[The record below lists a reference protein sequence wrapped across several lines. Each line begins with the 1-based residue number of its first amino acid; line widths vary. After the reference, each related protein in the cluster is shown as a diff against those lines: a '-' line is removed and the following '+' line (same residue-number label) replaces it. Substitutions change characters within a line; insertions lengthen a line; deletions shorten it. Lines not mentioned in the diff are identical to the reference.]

1 MKRRKYIY
9 VYCILVCGII
19 ICVMPEDRQLWK
31 NILPQG
37 RLMNTCKYNI
47 RCSTN
52 KRKKVIENTSHDD
65 IDMKKVI
72 QKYAWKWRCNIQ
84 QTPRPSESL
93 YLKVECES
101 IPKYKSERKHL
112 NSGNI
117 ISRQSERLNKCDVYV
132 KVKVNIVKKYQ
143 IMSKWKYKW
152 TSKFIM
158 KIILVIFNEPQGQ
171 VKVYI
176 LK

>member
-1 MKRRKYIY
+1 MLESEGVISNKPQDQVKVYILELNVK
-9 VYCILVCGII
+9 VY
-19 ICVMPEDRQLWK
+19 
-31 NILPQG
+31 
-37 RLMNTCKYNI
+37 
-47 RCSTN
+47 
-52 KRKKVIENTSHDD
+52 
-65 IDMKKVI
+65 
-72 QKYAWKWRCNIQ
+72 
-84 QTPRPSESL
+84 PS
-93 YLKVECES
+93 
-101 IPKYKSERKHL
+101 KSERKHL